1 MHREVPFYWKPDPQ
15 GHFMFWESKTRPV
28 PLPQEEQFVEIPL
41 QVAHLYSQAEHVT
54 LLVKVSNVPKLQGHV
69 LLVSVLPL

>member
-1 MHREVPFYWKPDPQ
+1 MVVSQEVQLPEVPEQETHGEMHVNVNGVEMHREEVPFYWKPDPQ

-41 QVAHLYSQAEHVT
+41 QVAHL
-54 LLVKVSNVPKLQGHV
+54 
-69 LLVSVLPL
+69 